1 MDEMT
6 KNNFTKNDTPLSS
19 SPFGGGQG
27 GGYWLLSLSLLFFQR
42 GKFLLFFSFVIVTLS
57 VGCTNYGIKFKKK
70 TDLYWYV
77 QIPNNK
83 QTFRVDTFMF
93 DKILKAPNDF
103 LVDSLNFTFKKKKH
117 CLRLFSNF
125 YNNNDAVCTRIDL
138 EFYKLDSI
146 GVIYSKGVNG
156 RKISKLIST
165 NDSINRLINFSIRE
179 IKRNK
184 SWFKFVSPI
193 KETIMNFPS
202 PIISN

>member
-27 GGYWLLSLSLLFFQR
+27 GGYCLLSSPSVPLQR
-42 GKFLLFFSFVIVTLS
+42 GKFIVCISLMMLMLINS
-57 VGCTNYGIKFKKK
+57 CTNYGIEFKKK
-70 TDLYWYV
+70 NDLFWYV
-77 QIPNNK
+77 QIPKTNSFEK
-83 QTFRVDTFMF
+83 VDTFKI
-93 DKILKAPNDF
+93 DKILKHNNDT
-103 LVDSLNFTFKKKKH
+103 LVDSLKFRFNKINH
-117 CLRLFSNF
+117 CLRLYSNF
-125 YNNNDAVCTRIDL
+125 NSRSCVQAL
-138 EFYKLDSI
+138 EYYELDTL
-146 GVIYSKGVNG
+146 GAIYLNYSDGG
-156 RKISKLIST
+156 HYEKLIST

-193 KETIMNFPS
+193 KETIMNFPP